1 MILLG
6 HGMVFQRGGD
16 MEILTKDKYEKV
28 KEAFLDQYSN
38 DIKAR
43 LREEKK
49 KYLDE
54 NRKDRSW
61 QEFVK
66 KCIGGSCFVFILIVA
81 FCAYCAKIVSTTGI
95 VGFALLQIFVF
106 AFAYA
111 NWTDEVKASLLNAFA
126 DKEQGIVR
134 DFIWSKMQDD
144 VNKTSDEEKLQ
155 NVIQFYAVA
164 LYEIPRN
171 TWFRYE

>member
-1 MILLG
+1 MQIIIDDSSG
-6 HGMVFQRGGD
+6 AWYGFPKGWRYGD
-16 MEILTKDKYEKV
+16 
-28 KEAFLDQYSN
+28 S
-38 DIKAR
+38 
-43 LREEKK
+43 
-49 KYLDE
+49 
-54 NRKDRSW
+54 
-61 QEFVK
+61 
-66 KCIGGSCFVFILIVA
+66 
-81 FCAYCAKIVSTTGI
+81 
-95 VGFALLQIFVF
+95 
-106 AFAYA
+106 
-111 NWTDEVKASLLNAFA
+111 